1 MSATI
6 CRIELQIMEGY
17 LTLSDGGRKE
27 LKQECLNQGEHV
39 YVHVSGLCDNA
50 EGITLGKDY
59 IDEFHSIRLR
69 TGTVMIEYYF
79 LFPSVQRLHSS

>member
-6 CRIELQIMEGY
+6 RRIELQIMEGY

-50 EGITLGKDY
+50 EGIKLGKDY
-59 IDEFHSIRLR
+59 INFSLLMNSIRWSSEL
-69 TGTVMIEYYF
+69 
-79 LFPSVQRLHSS
+79 VQ